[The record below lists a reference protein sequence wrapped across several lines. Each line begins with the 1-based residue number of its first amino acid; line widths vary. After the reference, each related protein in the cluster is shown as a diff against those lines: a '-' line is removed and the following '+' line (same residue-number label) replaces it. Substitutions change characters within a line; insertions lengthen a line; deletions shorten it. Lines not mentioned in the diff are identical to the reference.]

1 MQLMDIR
8 EQALADEVNKEK
20 ELLNNA
26 MNELEKDKS
35 EQINN
40 LIALA
45 QEEEKKLQ
53 ENSNGKLPKQLKIGK
68 TVIAKRGELINPKLI
83 EKLKKETEKNIEL
96 VEKAVDK
103 NIAKIEKA
111 SEKAQVK
118 LTNAANKELLPVK
131 KRVDAS
137 RANLSEE
144 FSRYQK

>member
-1 MQLMDIR
+1 MTDLFLDAEEQKQKEVEKELKNTHPIAQAHEAKDIATGTR
-8 EQALADEVNKEK
+8 IKVGDLSQTTKDFLTEVNKEK

-83 EKLKKETEKNIEL
+83 EKL
-96 VEKAVDK
+96 DK
-103 NIAKIEKA
+103 IN
-111 SEKAQVK
+111 S
-118 LTNAANKELLPVK
+118 
-131 KRVDAS
+131 D
-137 RANLSEE
+137 LS
-144 FSRYQK
+144 S